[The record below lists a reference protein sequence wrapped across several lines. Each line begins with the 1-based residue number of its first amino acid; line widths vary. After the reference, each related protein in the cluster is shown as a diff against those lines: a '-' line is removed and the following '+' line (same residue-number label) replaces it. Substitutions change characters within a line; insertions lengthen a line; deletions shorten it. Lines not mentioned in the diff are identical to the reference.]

1 MQGNV
6 GRMFKRIIFLSICA
20 WAMPALCLPEF
31 SNIHESAQLADIAYR
46 DGDHEAAL
54 DNIGHGL
61 KRQIV
66 LPNVEVNYL
75 LTEKQG
81 VQFLTVR
88 GTANLQ
94 NALVDL
100 DISLTQDEK
109 LDILM
114 HQGFAQA
121 AQLIYQ
127 DALPLL
133 DKSRPI
139 RTTGH
144 SLGGAVA
151 VILAMYLQHDGFNVP
166 QVITFGQPKVTNVTG
181 ANRFDDLALLRVVT
195 PEDVVPLVPPI
206 SPLQIKDLDVYWHMG
221 EAMIL
226 LEGNQYTLTSG
237 VKAMLRATQFATVAP
252 GEHNLNA
259 HKMQT
264 YLSLIE
270 EKLDGAQ
277 ALPYKTGINLFG
289 LSLD

>member
-1 MQGNV
+1 
-6 GRMFKRIIFLSICA
+6 MFKRIVLFIVCA
-20 WAMPALCLPEF
+20 WAFPALCSPEF
-31 SNIHESAQLADIAYR
+31 DDIHESAQLADIAYS
-46 DGDHEAAL
+46 DGDHKAAL
-54 DNIGHGL
+54 DGIGHSL

-75 LTEKQG
+75 LSEKQG
-81 VQFLTVR
+81 VQFITVR

-100 DISLTQDEK
+100 DISLKQDEK
-109 LDILM
+109 LDILI

-133 DKSRPI
+133 DKSQPI

-151 VILAMYLQHDGFNVP
+151 VILAMYLQHDGFKIP

-181 ANRFDDLALLRVVT
+181 ANRFDDLPLLRVVT
-195 PEDVVPLVPPI
+195 PEDVVPLVPPL

-221 EAMIL
+221 EEMIL
-226 LEGNQYTLTSG
+226 LEDKQYTLTSG
-237 VKAMLRATQFATVAP
+237 VKAMLRATKFTTTVP

-264 YLSLIE
+264 YLSLIAA
-270 EKLDGAQ
+270 KLDGAE
-277 ALPYKTGINLFG
+277 AVPYKTGINLFG